1 MSLTHTTKY
10 ENGVG
15 SDVTSRPVRGT
26 AELSFSR
33 AEAWVVHDALRA
45 AVADAAA
52 SDERLEPEVDL
63 LRSIEAGE
71 ERFSH
76 GESKVVLD
84 ALVSYLTDAPLRDQ
98 KPGRDALRRI
108 RSELR

>member
-1 MSLTHTTKY
+1 M
-10 ENGVG
+10 
-15 SDVTSRPVRGT
+15 TSTPVRGT

-45 AVADAAA
+45 AVRGAAE
-52 SDERLEPEVDL
+52 SDEPLEPEVDL

-71 ERFSH
+71 EQFSH
-76 GESKVVLD
+76 GETEVVRD

-98 KPGRDALRRI
+98 KPGRDAIRRI